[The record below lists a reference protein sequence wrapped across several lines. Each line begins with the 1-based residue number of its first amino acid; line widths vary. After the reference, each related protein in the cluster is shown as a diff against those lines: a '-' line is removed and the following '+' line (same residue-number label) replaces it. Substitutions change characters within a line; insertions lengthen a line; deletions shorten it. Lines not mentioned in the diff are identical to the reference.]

1 MLDMKGVKEI
11 TEQFLTGAAIA
22 EINV

>member
-1 MLDMKGVKEI
+1 MLDMIGVKEI
-11 TEQFLTGAAIA
+11 AEQFLTGAAIA